1 MTRFSWHRHL
11 VDGVAYLGRGATPAV
26 GIRGADGLF
35 GPRPRRPPSACGEDS
50 SRCAKAEQCSPASR
64 SNGAQQPS
72 LEHERPRGEF
82 LSVLFGRQALRDAG
96 DDATANAP
104 RSEMPSRA
112 EVLDPVEQPR
122 LRSFPV
128 AAGAPELLVVRV
140 ERSRGGRRAA
150 PSAHP
155 ACRSPSRT
163 RRSRQLFER
172 LRRQEERLSWL
183 TPYLTLYQAEWC
195 PFSSAVRE
203 VLTEL
208 GVAFV
213 AWQVEPWPGERNE
226 LRAVAG
232 TDQIPVLQT
241 EDGRIYRG
249 TREIFAHLQ
258 ERDRWRFAAA
268 QRRRFADHRD
278 ARESD
283 AAGQLVEYSPVHRA
297 LHRTAPRI
305 RGARRLRLP
314 RPLS

>member
-72 LEHERPRGEF
+72 FEHERPRGEF

-183 TPYLTLYQAEWC
+183 TPYW
-195 PFSSAVRE
+195 
-203 VLTEL
+203 
-208 GVAFV
+208 
-213 AWQVEPWPGERNE
+213 
-226 LRAVAG
+226 LRRAASGTVAG
-232 TDQIPVLQT
+232 RAKRAAGRCRHRPDPCPA
-241 EDGRIYRG
+241 DGGRPNLSRHA
-249 TREIFAHLQ
+249 RDLCAFARARPLAVCGCS
-258 ERDRWRFAAA
+258 AAA
-268 QRRRFADHRD
+268 LRR
-278 ARESD
+278 
-283 AAGQLVEYSPVHRA
+283 SPR
-297 LHRTAPRI
+297 RT
-305 RGARRLRLP
+305 
-314 RPLS
+314 